1 MDRTLLNKC
10 KTKIRCL
17 IGGHD
22 WGYFLDANICRVCT
36 RCRLPEYDLPW
47 APTPRSRGDRL
58 ATLATLGMV
67 NAPRGDLG

>member
-1 MDRTLLNKC
+1 MNRELFNKC

-47 APTPRSRGDRL
+47 APPQPERGHE
-58 ATLATLGMV
+58 TLTKLGMV
-67 NAPRGDLG
+67 NASRGDLG